1 MGRERAHF
9 VKKSSSRYR
18 KGSWQRM
25 QSSLAAV
32 ALLPWREKDWDLER
46 NPAQQF
52 SPTVTRPLLAVLCED
67 DGVGGPE

>member
-1 MGRERAHF
+1 
-9 VKKSSSRYR
+9 
-18 KGSWQRM
+18 M

-32 ALLPWREKDWDLER
+32 ALLPWREKDWDIER